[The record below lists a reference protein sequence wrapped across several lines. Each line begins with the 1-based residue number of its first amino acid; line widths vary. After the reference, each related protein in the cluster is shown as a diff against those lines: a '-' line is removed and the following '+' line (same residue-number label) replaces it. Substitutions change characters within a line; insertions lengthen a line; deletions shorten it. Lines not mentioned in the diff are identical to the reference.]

1 MEMVFERAFRMT
13 LGFEGGYGNDPNDRG
28 GATNLGIT
36 EGTLRSAQ
44 AKGWVPQGV
53 TVRTLTVDHAKTIYR
68 RGYWNPVKGD
78 NLPSPLDLIM
88 FDCAINHGV
97 GGAVQLLQEALNSIL
112 PCEPLSVDG
121 SFGPMTEGALSR
133 VLSLDKELTIRYLLL
148 ESHFLLRYLC
158 VDVLMNR
165 VEKFS
170 WIAHRDA
177 SQRGFFR
184 GWIHQRVVNLA
195 EKVGL
200 ES

>member
-1 MEMVFERAFRMT
+1 M
-13 LGFEGGYGNDPNDRG
+13 
-28 GATNLGIT
+28 
-36 EGTLRSAQ
+36 
-44 AKGWVPQGV
+44 
-53 TVRTLTVDHAKTIYR
+53 
-68 RGYWNPVKGD
+68 
-78 NLPSPLDLIM
+78 
-88 FDCAINHGV
+88 
-97 GGAVQLLQEALNSIL
+97 QEALNSIL
-112 PCEPLSVDG
+112 PGEPLNVDG

-133 VLSLDKELTIRYLLL
+133 VLSLNKELTIRYPLL